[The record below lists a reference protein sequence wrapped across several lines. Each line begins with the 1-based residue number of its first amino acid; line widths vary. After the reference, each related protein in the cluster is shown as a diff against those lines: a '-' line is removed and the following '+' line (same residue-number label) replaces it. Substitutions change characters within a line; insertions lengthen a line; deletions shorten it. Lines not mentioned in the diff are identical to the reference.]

1 MIDEEE
7 YFRLIEEH
15 FLQKRGNPMLLSPRE
30 WSLIREWY
38 EAAIPQEVVLRA
50 IDRGFEKRT
59 EDKRPLSLRYC
70 SRLIKS
76 EHKKYLKSLEG
87 KGEGEVRVLQP
98 EAANVQD
105 FLQRLAEA
113 LQNSGNLAAQ
123 SGNQALSELFF
134 KTKKDLSE
142 NILTPFSSSTNGNL
156 QRVEE
161 QLTTLEKEIEQVLL
175 QMISEDRM
183 TVLKE
188 EAMRELKMFE
198 GKVELPVYQEMLR
211 RSLIKAIRKSYNL
224 PRLSLFYM

>member
-7 YFRLIEEH
+7 YFRLIEEY
-15 FLQKRGNPMLLSPRE
+15 FLQKRGNPVLLSPRE

-38 EAAIPQEVVLRA
+38 ETEIPQEVILRA
-50 IDRGFEKRT
+50 IDRAFEKRE

-70 SRLIKS
+70 SRLVKS
-76 EHKKYLKSLEG
+76 EHKKYMKSLEG
-87 KGEGEVRVLQP
+87 KGEAEARLLQP

-105 FLQRLAEA
+105 FLQRLVEA
-113 LQNSGNLAAQ
+113 LEKSGSLAAE
-123 SGNQALSELFF
+123 SGNQALSEFF
-134 KTKKDLSE
+134 FNKKKELTDS
-142 NILTPFSSSTNGNL
+142 ILAPFRSSTNGNL

-175 QMISEDRM
+175 RMISEDRM

-188 EAMRELKMFE
+188 DAMRELKMFE
-198 GKVELPVYQEMLR
+198 GKVELPVYQEMMR
-211 RSLIKAIRKSYNL
+211 RSLIKAIRKTYNL